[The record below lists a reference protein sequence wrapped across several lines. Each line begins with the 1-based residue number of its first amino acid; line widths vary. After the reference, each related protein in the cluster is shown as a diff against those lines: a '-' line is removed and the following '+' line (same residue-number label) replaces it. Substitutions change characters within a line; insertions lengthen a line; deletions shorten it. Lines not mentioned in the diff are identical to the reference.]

1 MRNVIASLLVIGL
14 FSSIGTAGQSRSG
27 GAAGTPALKACS
39 LLTKELAM
47 KVSGAANKAVFNL
60 PPDEEPVGKS
70 GSACE
75 YADIRLQIDPF
86 AWSVLEASAKK
97 DKTWAPVS
105 GVGDGAYFQPGRNF
119 AGLMGHVG
127 AHTFTIQ
134 MGVPFQSTAETV
146 KPNVLALAQAIIPK
160 LK

>member
-1 MRNVIASLLVIGL
+1 MRNLVVSLLAIGL
-14 FSSIGTAGQSRSG
+14 LSSTGRADQTGG
-27 GAAGTPALKACS
+27 GAAGRPAIKACS
-39 LLTKELAM
+39 LLTKELVM
-47 KVSGAANKAVFNL
+47 KFSGAANKAVFNL

-97 DKTWAPVS
+97 DKTWVPVPE
-105 GVGDGAYFQPGRNF
+105 VGDDAYFQAGRNF
-119 AGLMGHVG
+119 AGLMALSGG
-127 AHTFTIQ
+127 HTFTIQ
-134 MGVPFQSTAETV
+134 MGVPFQSTAE
-146 KPNVLALAQAIIPK
+146 KMKSNVIALAQAIVPK